1 MGLETPQ
8 THRGRGYPEGMRKTG
23 FGLLA
28 LLLPA
33 LSWGQQVAAVR
44 SVPVAVP
51 VVQNA
56 AMAASAVLAAPT
68 LAPSVLPSLPAANN
82 PVFYSFK
89 GVSPTPVLSAQP
101 IVLPKA
107 VAAAASAAPAATLK
121 PVARVESVQAQAQAM
136 VAEVA
141 DLAKVQAEPAVQNQ
155 AISRTF
161 DAARKGSSYG
171 ADEVD
176 AFTQPYGQDLPQ
188 ADPAKTAEL
197 RAFRKELKAYSRAA
211 ALDKASAD
219 FLIAKARKLGVPI
232 RIHASDLQVENNHWK
247 RGPHIHVGEFHIPV
261 EAGYVPELMPG
272 GIHLN

>member
-1 MGLETPQ
+1 
-8 THRGRGYPEGMRKTG
+8 MRKTG

-28 LLLPA
+28 LLVPA

-44 SVPVAVP
+44 SVPVTVP
-51 VVQNA
+51 VVQTA
-56 AMAASAVLAAPT
+56 ALAVSAVLAAPT
-68 LAPSVLPSLPAANN
+68 LAPSMLPSLPAANN
-82 PVFYSFK
+82 PVFYSYQ
-89 GVSPTPVLSAQP
+89 GASPTPVLSAQP

-121 PVARVESVQAQAQAM
+121 PVARVESVQSQAQAL

-141 DLAKVQAEPAVQNQ
+141 DLAKIQAEPAVQNQ

-161 DAARKGSSYG
+161 DAARKASVDGI
-171 ADEVD
+171 DEVD
-176 AFTQPYGQDLPQ
+176 ASFRQSYGEALPQ
-188 ADPAKTAEL
+188 ADSARTAEL
-197 RAFRKELKAYSRAA
+197 RSFRKELKAYSRAA

-219 FLIAKARKLGVPI
+219 YLIAKARKLGVPI
-232 RIHASDLQVENNHWK
+232 RIHASDLQATNNHWK